1 MDCISKQKFTI
12 ILIVMLIALGCAAYF
27 GDGEGYFIGSFV
39 PELTGVCLELLI
51 ILKVFEVWQQRD
63 EKRKLIKVERRL
75 REFLIF
81 FLNHTCMDFPPSCR
95 PGRFYG
101 IDYEQ
106 NQKALEKLINHIE
119 EKGLAE
125 NLVIQVQ
132 MYCKS
137 ECQII
142 NNLIPVSSELEN
154 DHFKS
159 WVRIAYYMNAVANGQ
174 EKASVAM
181 IKILEN
187 IKRFDKESHD
197 KKLYVG
203 AN

>member
-1 MDCISKQKFTI
+1 MDRISKNVFTVLL
-12 ILIVMLIALGCAAYF
+12 ILLLICLSLIAHFGNDNTYF
-27 GDGEGYFIGSFV
+27 VGNLIPEFIG
-39 PELTGVCLELLI
+39 VCVDLII

-63 EKRKLIKVERRL
+63 ERRKLIKVERRL

-81 FLNHTCMDFPPSCR
+81 FLNHTCQDFPVASR

-101 IDYEQ
+101 TDYEQ
-106 NQKALEKLINHIE
+106 NQKSLTALISHIKDSGLSE
-119 EKGLAE
+119 ENVLK
-125 NLVIQVQ
+125 IQA
-132 MYCKS
+132 YCKS
-137 ECQII
+137 QHDII
-142 NNLIPVSSELEN
+142 NNMIPVSSELEN

-159 WVRIAYYMNAVANGQ
+159 WVRIAYFMNAVAIGQ
-174 EKASVAM
+174 EKTSHAL

-203 AN
+203 AD

>member
-1 MDCISKQKFTI
+1 MDCISKKTFTI
-12 ILIVMLIALGCAAYF
+12 ILLLLVAILIAIAYW
-27 GDGEGYFIGSFV
+27 GDDQHYFVGSFV
-39 PELTGVCLELLI
+39 PEFIGVCLELLI

-81 FLNHTCMDFPPSCR
+81 FVNHTCKSFPRSCR

-101 IDYEQ
+101 VDYEQ
-106 NQKALEKLINHIE
+106 NQSALDKLINYIE
-119 EKGLAE
+119 ENGLAE
-125 NLVIQVQ
+125 DVVVSVQ
-132 MYCKS
+132 KYCKS
-137 ECQII
+137 EYQII
-142 NNLIPVSSELEN
+142 NNLIPVSAELEN

-181 IKILEN
+181 VSILEN

-197 KKLYVG
+197 KNLYVG
-203 AN
+203 AS